1 MISLVYALFLVHSTL
16 YSRLFTAPRL
26 STLSAQ
32 YTVAR
37 QIQMAYH
44 TRNVGEPFSVSPVG
58 FPRGDTAPSWVRG
71 PPRDELDGHLTLG
84 RLRVCSYKRWSELTR
99 TNQNPHSLSSHLI
112 SSNPSS
118 SQLPTTL
125 IPQATMQ
132 FTAILAVLAAAVATQ
147 AAVIG
152 VTTPLGLA
160 SPLEKR
166 LTCSL
171 PNGETWCLAN
181 CYAQGFCDSYCSAK

>member
-32 YTVAR
+32 HTVAR
-37 QIQMAYH
+37 QIQMVYH

-71 PPRDELDGHLTLG
+71 PPRDELDGYLTPG
-84 RLRVCSYKRWSELTR
+84 RLRVWSYKRWPELTR

-112 SSNPSS
+112 QPLLFTTPPPPHLTKQPCSSPPSS
-118 SQLPTTL
+118 LSSLLPSL
-125 IPQATMQ
+125 PRPPSS
-132 FTAILAVLAAAVATQ
+132 V
-147 AAVIG
+147 
-152 VTTPLGLA
+152 
-160 SPLEKR
+160 SPLPSA
-166 LTCSL
+166 SL
-171 PNGETWCLAN
+171 ALWR
-181 CYAQGFCDSYCSAK
+181 SA